1 MTISETIDYIQ
12 QFSKSGKPVRD
23 LSRIQSLLKELGN
36 PQEQLQFVHIA
47 GTNGKGSVVAYASA
61 ASIAAGI
68 QTGQFTSPFVLHY
81 QDRIQVNG
89 KDIPDERLC
98 ALCEKVIACHVSK
111 ACSQFEITF
120 AIALLYFLEQKCEL
134 VFLETG
140 LGGLLDATNVISTP
154 LVSVITS
161 VSFDHMAIL
170 GNTLP
175 EIAAQKAGIIK
186 TNCPIILSPDNID
199 AVKEIIKKTAE
210 QKQSAVFIPDLQKL
224 TIRKET
230 LSETEFQY
238 EEQIYTLHM
247 PGRHQ
252 IYNALSSL
260 FALHLLQK
268 RGLPISDTV
277 IRTAFSAVKLPAR
290 VQILKQDPLIL
301 LDGGHNAS
309 GVAALVSVLKQNK
322 KHPVIGILGMVKGK
336 DYETVI
342 RELSEVMDTVICV
355 DDFSPQAVPAE
366 TLVSCFPKQLQTSIM
381 PHHAAMSYAV
391 KIAEKMNGC
400 VVVSGSLYLS
410 SAFLEQKSVQL

>member
-12 QFSKSGKPVRD
+12 QFSKSGKPVKD

-36 PQEQLQFVHIA
+36 PQEQLQFVHVA

-61 ASIAAGI
+61 AAIAAGI

-89 KDIPDERLC
+89 KDIPDEQLC
-98 ALCEKVIACHVSK
+98 ALCEKVTACHVSK

-140 LGGLLDATNVISTP
+140 LGGLLDATNIISSS

-161 VSFDHMAIL
+161 ISFDHMAIL

-186 TNCPIILSPDNID
+186 PNCPIVLSPDNAD
-199 AVKEIIKKTAE
+199 VVKEIVKKTAE

-224 TIRKET
+224 TILKET

-247 PGRHQ
+247 PGQHQ
-252 IYNALSSL
+252 IYNALSALS
-260 FALHLLQK
+260 ALHFLQK
-268 RGLPISDTV
+268 RGFPISDAT

-290 VQILKQDPLIL
+290 VQILKRDPLIL
-301 LDGGHNAS
+301 LDGGHNAA
-309 GVAALVSVLKQNK
+309 GVAALVSVLKQSK

-336 DYETVI
+336 DYQTAI
-342 RELSEVMDTVICV
+342 RKLSEVIDIVICV

-366 TLVSCFPKQLQTSIM
+366 TLVSCFPKQLQSHIM
-381 PHHAAMSYAV
+381 PHHDAMSYAV
-391 KIAEKMNGC
+391 KIAKKMNGC

-410 SAFLEQKSVQL
+410 SAFLEQKSIQL